1 MEGYEIVPVRGD
13 PWMMRRADP
22 KKCRCCAIL
31 AAWLV
36 KLGLSFCSSVQ
47 GDNED
52 AGGVVV

>member
-1 MEGYEIVPVRGD
+1 MVVEGYEIVPVRIDASSG
-13 PWMMRRADP
+13 PEEAPVRP
-22 KKCRCCAIL
+22 IL